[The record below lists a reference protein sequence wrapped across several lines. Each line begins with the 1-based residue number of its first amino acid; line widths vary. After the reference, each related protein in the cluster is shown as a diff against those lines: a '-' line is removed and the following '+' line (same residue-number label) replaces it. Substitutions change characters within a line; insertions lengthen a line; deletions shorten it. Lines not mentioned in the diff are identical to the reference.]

1 MDYLKGK
8 GQNCA
13 DTSAPNNTGF
23 VQGDEIPKLQIE
35 EEEEEGS
42 EASVNENDDE
52 IEEKGNVEVDAT
64 EEADMN
70 LKRKRYSTTSVR
82 TGAKKA
88 KGRSMTYYNPIHE
101 LKLKEEL
108 RVDYEDPVEIDEV
121 LEELNG
127 EVSPKG
133 TRRLRR
139 RCNAEGVMEY
149 WLEDAYLVDI
159 RNEAGVNDPYWV
171 PPSGWKPGD
180 CPNQHI
186 SMLKKL
192 SREVIQEKF
201 SSLLSEIKKKVP
213 EEKEDEK
220 TTTTIIMHVKL
231 LSVLDS
237 NAVTETMLKCC

>member
-8 GQNCA
+8 EQNCA

-35 EEEEEGS
+35 EEEGGS

-52 IEEKGNVEVDAT
+52 TEEKGDVEVDAT

-70 LKRKRYSTTSVR
+70 LKRKGYSTTSVR
-82 TGAKKA
+82 TSAKKA
-88 KGRSMTYYNPIHE
+88 KGRPMTYYNPIHH

-127 EVSPKG
+127 EVSPKR

-149 WLEDAYLVDI
+149 WLEDADLVDI

-180 CPNQHI
+180 FPNQHI

-201 SSLLSEIKKKVP
+201 SSLLSEIKKKVL

-220 TTTTIIMHVKL
+220 TTTTVIMHL